1 MAKYTLGLYDFP
13 NEIIVSDYI
22 FSLKLCQKFIV
33 QGVRNLYNW
42 NIINRGERCIIS
54 ISISFPGVKKQKLA
68 EGNHKAKFTHGRK
81 RGTFTKFSGNL
92 YQD

>member
-33 QGVRNLYNW
+33 QGVRNLYN
-42 NIINRGERCIIS
+42 
-54 ISISFPGVKKQKLA
+54 
-68 EGNHKAKFTHGRK
+68 
-81 RGTFTKFSGNL
+81 
-92 YQD
+92 